1 MAKKLFNPT
10 QRKHMEEEIEF
21 IFARIEFE
29 LFSREMFAIAN
40 QLECKPNLIALQTAL
55 KEFKDALIIETRT
68 RKDDFSLNTARQLDI
83 TLDTFFF
90 KSEPHEKNKII
101 NQFYNVA
108 RNAWFS
114 RFTKTA
120 GISIP
125 AGIGIFVGILILMIA
140 TGGVGLLGV
149 GTVISISFIIGLVAG
164 GIAAFAGYQLSANPH
179 ERRGREVRDA
189 LRNLNEHIG
198 LPIFI
203 IRKNHAFMGEP
214 RFLLIQAI
222 KDSISLAR
230 KNQKKEPAPVSSTF
244 TRKNPSI
251 KETPSTFAKIRQQF
265 KQFFLPTEI
274 MPMETPPDVPVAE
287 ENKIPANN
295 SLVPSPPGVVMER
308 TEISPPKNFMPQIPS
323 ITALGN
329 RFTSYFSNPST
340 NEGKKSPS
348 QIEVIT
354 INPVSEIQLDT
365 SSDASTQSAEIS
377 RSIEA
382 EASLNTEPLTF
393 KRGFNA
399 RNGSF
404 R

>member
-149 GTVISISFIIGLVAG
+149 GTIISISFIIGLVAG

-230 KNQKKEPAPVSSTF
+230 KNQKKEPVPVSSTF
-244 TRKNPSI
+244 TRKNQST
-251 KETPSTFAKIRQQF
+251 KETPSTFAKIRQRL
-265 KQFFLPTEI
+265 KQLFLPTEI
-274 MPMETPPDVPVAE
+274 MPIETPPDVPVAE

-295 SLVPSPPGVVMER
+295 SLVPSPPGVVMKR
-308 TEISPPKNFMPQIPS
+308 TEISSSKNFMHQIPS